1 MLLLASEGMH
11 VNNEDHHILTEESLY
26 YQLIEYLLSKNNS
39 EQKKEK
45 FLNQLLNTPQA
56 RASELVQSNLLFLY
70 YASEEKSNDYDNIGK
85 DVKEIAEQEKN
96 LVKSLLKDCLY

>member
-11 VNNEDHHILTEESLY
+11 VNSENRHIGNEESLY
-26 YQLIEYLLSKNNS
+26 YQLIDYLFSEKNS

-45 FLNQLLNTPQA
+45 LLNRLLNTPQA
-56 RASELVQSNLLFLY
+56 RASELVQNNLLLLY

-85 DVKEIAEQEKN
+85 DVKEVPEQEKD
-96 LVKSLLKDCLY
+96 LTKTLLKDCIY